1 MHTLILGKRNSIAQ
15 SRILNSSALLA
26 QHFGIDAVLVSALTV
41 QEKDAVVKAMKE
53 REAVANLL
61 DAIAINVGVL
71 IKPADVELE
80 SVSAVTAE
88 DLPEPVIEEDAAD
101 LVEAEAE
108 PKPKVKNKRA

>member
-26 QHFGIDAVLVSALTV
+26 QHFGIDAALVSALTV

-61 DAIAINVGVL
+61 EAIAMNIGVL
-71 IKPADVELE
+71 KPANVELE
-80 SVSAVTAE
+80 SVSAVTAD
-88 DLPEPVIEEDAAD
+88 DLPEPVIEEDVAD
-101 LVEAEAE
+101 LAETEAE
-108 PKPKVKNKRA
+108 PKPKVKNKKA